1 MRLADL
7 VCATVVTAAL
17 FAAPGCSR
25 VVAGNAV
32 QGANAPGAESSQCAQ
47 VSGPMT
53 SIRPHAAS
61 EPQLRIPQ
69 PRGWHRASMLD
80 SEIIRFTMTNK
91 TLATRNFVPSAV
103 VTLEFLPGSKD
114 DHQKIFDQERAAL
127 IDRFGATGLQ
137 ISETTRCGDKAELIS
152 YDAPRMGRIPP
163 RKAKTIMVT
172 SVFGGN
178 TYVATVSVQSTNP
191 ANPAYARDIETILTG
206 FQMLPPDA

>member
-1 MRLADL
+1 MTKGCAMRLADL

-91 TLATRNFVPSAV
+91 TLAARNFVPSAV

-114 DHQKIFDQERAAL
+114 
-127 IDRFGATGLQ
+127 
-137 ISETTRCGDKAELIS
+137 
-152 YDAPRMGRIPP
+152 
-163 RKAKTIMVT
+163 
-172 SVFGGN
+172 
-178 TYVATVSVQSTNP
+178 
-191 ANPAYARDIETILTG
+191 
-206 FQMLPPDA
+206 

>member
-1 MRLADL
+1 
-7 VCATVVTAAL
+7 
-17 FAAPGCSR
+17 
-25 VVAGNAV
+25 
-32 QGANAPGAESSQCAQ
+32 
-47 VSGPMT
+47 MT

-91 TLATRNFVPSAV
+91 ALAARNFVPSAV
-103 VTLEFLPGSKD
+103 VTLEYLHGSKD

-191 ANPAYARDIETILTG
+191 ANPAYARDVETILTG
-206 FQMLPPDA
+206 FQMLPPHA